1 MDSADSEKVQRG
13 VVSGEE
19 DGKGV
24 LLLQQHKEPFYQ
36 QRELIIDAKSIWGVG
51 WIRI

>member
-1 MDSADSEKVQRG
+1 

-24 LLLQQHKEPFYQ
+24 LKKGGLGCLV
-36 QRELIIDAKSIWGVG
+36 VG
-51 WIRI
+51 MEEGGGYIMA